1 MPRATCLV
9 QALSTQILLGRH
21 GHAGKVHIGVALDP
35 ELGFRAHAWVESQG
49 KILVGDRKNSTVTRR
64 CWFWM
69 PTAFTTSRSIF
80 KVMATEISLNSRVRI
95 QDDVLFQELKGE
107 AVLLNLKTGVYLGL
121 NQLGTRIWQLLQADG
136 SLDRAKEVI
145 LREYDVTPE
154 KCAQDLL
161 DLVQQ
166 MEQQGLVSAAS

>member
-1 MPRATCLV
+1 
-9 QALSTQILLGRH
+9 
-21 GHAGKVHIGVALDP
+21 
-35 ELGFRAHAWVESQG
+35 
-49 KILVGDRKNSTVTRR
+49 
-64 CWFWM
+64 
-69 PTAFTTSRSIF
+69 
-80 KVMATEISLNSRVRI
+80 MATEISLNSRVRI

-121 NQLGTRIWQLLQADG
+121 NQLGTRIWQLLQEDG

-145 LREYDVTPE
+145 LQEYDVTPE

-166 MEQQGLVSAAS
+166 MEKQGLVSAAS